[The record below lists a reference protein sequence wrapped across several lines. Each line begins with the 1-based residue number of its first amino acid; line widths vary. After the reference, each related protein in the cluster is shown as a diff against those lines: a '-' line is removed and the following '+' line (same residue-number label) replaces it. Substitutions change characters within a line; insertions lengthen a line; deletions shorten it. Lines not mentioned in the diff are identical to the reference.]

1 MDTEQS
7 IPRTRDDMEWELR
20 FAICLLSR
28 YRNLARNAD
37 LALTLITLI
46 GLTSAASSLIN
57 SDSSALLA
65 SIAGGLLTMTSI
77 LQIVYKPAEAKVH
90 AAVSRKMYTDLWSET
105 YHITHDEFDRQLIK
119 LHGEDIGVVEGLR
132 LVAEID
138 TARQLGLKD
147 KKLIKQLTRWNK
159 FLRFCS

>member
-7 IPRTRDDMEWELR
+7 APRTRDDMEWEIR
-20 FAICLLSR
+20 SAICLLGR

-37 LALTLITLI
+37 LALTLVTLI
-46 GLTSAASSLIN
+46 GLSSAAGAIFRASPV
-57 SDSSALLA
+57 LA
-65 SIAGGLLTMTSI
+65 SVAGVLLTLTSI

-90 AAVSRKMYTDLWSET
+90 AAVSRKMYTALWSQMRDLSD
-105 YHITHDEFDRQLIK
+105 DEIDRQLIK

-138 TARQLGLKD
+138 TSLQLNLDDTEQVKRLK
-147 KKLIKQLTRWNK
+147 RWNI
-159 FLRFCS
+159 FLRACS

>member
-7 IPRTRDDMEWELR
+7 VPRTRDDMEWEIR
-20 FAICLLSR
+20 SAICLLSR

-37 LALTLITLI
+37 LALTLFTLV
-46 GLTSAASSLIN
+46 GLSSAAGSIFNASPT
-57 SDSSALLA
+57 LA
-65 SIAGGLLTMTSI
+65 SVAGVLLTVTSI

-90 AAVSRKMYTDLWSET
+90 AAVSRKMYTELWSQMRQLS
-105 YHITHDEFDRQLIK
+105 DEELDNRLIK

-138 TARQLGLKD
+138 TSLQLDLNT
-147 KKLIKQLTRWNK
+147 QAQVERLTSWNK

>member
-7 IPRTRDDMEWELR
+7 VPRTRDDMEWEIR
-20 FAICLLSR
+20 SSICLLSR

-37 LALTLITLI
+37 LALTLVTLI
-46 GLTSAASSLIN
+46 GLSSAAGSIFNASP
-57 SDSSALLA
+57 ALA
-65 SIAGGLLTMTSI
+65 STAGVLLTFTSI

-90 AAVSRKMYTDLWSET
+90 AAVSRKLYTELWSQMRRLT
-105 YHITHDEFDRQLIK
+105 DEELDDKLIK
-119 LHGEDIGVVEGLR
+119 LHGEDIGLIEGLR

-138 TARQLGLKD
+138 TSLQLNLDDSEQVKR
-147 KKLIKQLTRWNK
+147 LTRWNK

>member
-1 MDTEQS
+1 MEEVEDV
-7 IPRTRDDMEWELR
+7 PRNRSDMEWEMR

-37 LALTLITLI
+37 LALTLVTLI
-46 GLTSAASSLIN
+46 GLSSAAGSISN
-57 SDSSALLA
+57 SNALLA
-65 SIAGGLLTMTSI
+65 SFAGILLTLTSI

-105 YHITHDEFDRQLIK
+105 YKLSDEAFDSRLIK

-138 TARQLGLKD
+138 AARQLNLKD
-147 KKLIKQLTRWNK
+147 KKLVKQLTFWNK

>member
-1 MDTEQS
+1 MEEAEDV
-7 IPRTRDDMEWELR
+7 PRDRSDMEWEMR

-37 LALTLITLI
+37 LALTLITLV
-46 GLTSAASSLIN
+46 GLSSAAGAIFKSSPP
-57 SDSSALLA
+57 LA
-65 SIAGGLLTMTSI
+65 SLAGVLLTFTSI

-105 YHITHDEFDRQLIK
+105 YKLSDEAFDSRLIK

-138 TARQLGLKD
+138 TARQLNLKD

-159 FLRFCS
+159 FLRLCS

>member
-7 IPRTRDDMEWELR
+7 VPRTRDDMEWEIR
-20 FAICLLSR
+20 SAICLLSR

-37 LALTLITLI
+37 LALTLVTLI
-46 GLTSAASSLIN
+46 GLSSAAGSIFNASPI
-57 SDSSALLA
+57 LA
-65 SIAGGLLTMTSI
+65 STAGVLLTMTSI

-90 AAVSRKMYTDLWSET
+90 AAVSRKMYTDLWSQMRRLT
-105 YHITHDEFDRQLIK
+105 DEELDDKLIK
-119 LHGEDIGVVEGLR
+119 LHGEDIGLIEGLR

-138 TARQLGLKD
+138 TSLQLNLDDSDQVKR
-147 KKLIKQLTRWNK
+147 LTGWNK

>member
-7 IPRTRDDMEWELR
+7 VPRTRDDMEWEIR
-20 FAICLLSR
+20 SAICLLSR

-37 LALTLITLI
+37 LALTLVTLV
-46 GLTSAASSLIN
+46 GLSSAAGSIFNASP
-57 SDSSALLA
+57 ALA
-65 SIAGGLLTMTSI
+65 SIAGVLLTITSI

-90 AAVSRKMYTDLWSET
+90 AGVSRKMYTELWSQMRRLS
-105 YHITHDEFDRQLIK
+105 DEELDNQLIK

-138 TARQLGLKD
+138 TSLQLDLNIQAQVD
-147 KKLIKQLTRWNK
+147 RLTSWNK
-159 FLRFCS
+159 VLRFCS

>member
-1 MDTEQS
+1 MEEV
-7 IPRTRDDMEWELR
+7 INVPRDRQEVEWELR
-20 FAICLLSR
+20 TAICLLSR

-37 LALTLITLI
+37 LALTLVTLV
-46 GLTSAASSLIN
+46 GLSSAAGSVFN
-57 SDSSALLA
+57 SSAVLA
-65 SIAGGLLTMTSI
+65 SVAGVLLTMTSI

-90 AAVSRKMYTDLWSET
+90 AAVSRKMYTDLWSES
-105 YHITHDEFDRQLIK
+105 YKLSDAEFDKRVIK

-138 TARQLGLKD
+138 TTLQLGLED
-147 KKLIKQLTRWNK
+147 KELIARLTSWNK